1 MLWTVCLV
9 NDDSCCANLIEGWM
23 NYEVAL
29 TCTVAEE
36 LLCLFELNILH
47 VFTCAKKSKGGEVVS
62 VIRNKRDLHCYLGCG
77 DEVEVG
83 YSGSDFLCLYI
94 ICTGVPW

>member
-1 MLWTVCLV
+1 MFLFLALLFPLIWVRFSLLCVCFVLWAVCLV
-9 NDDSCCANLIEGWM
+9 NNDSCCANLIEGWM

-29 TCTVAEE
+29 TCTVVEE

-62 VIRNKRDLHCYLGCG
+62 VI
-77 DEVEVG
+77 
-83 YSGSDFLCLYI
+83 
-94 ICTGVPW
+94 